1 MWKSLSDALSPR
13 STNSLDFMRTR
24 VHCNDNVVAA
34 AVLLQTNAFYSI
46 NGGIHSID
54 WPNTFSLCNALKM
67 CDKFINKPQSSFSLS
82 LLPMGTSQLHIDTNN
97 FSSNG
102 ICNLM
107 HAIANSGKMCY
118 DMLCT
123 DRKYNAPRQAHTSF
137 HATAAAAAA
146 AIASVAIVNKNI
158 ECFVFNLCGEKMVFI
173 ADCIISALVSFE
185 LLQHSPPPLP
195 LAHFNFYFFCS
206 VSFCYCSCCPISVV
220 SRLLFFC
227 ILSPPSFSFVVTFC
241 NEKHF
246 VLFFLSFVFSFLPFF
261 LSLSFLSLHFS
272 GWHGKVQT
280 IATKWNSM

>member
-1 MWKSLSDALSPR
+1 
-13 STNSLDFMRTR
+13 
-24 VHCNDNVVAA
+24 
-34 AVLLQTNAFYSI
+34 
-46 NGGIHSID
+46 
-54 WPNTFSLCNALKM
+54 
-67 CDKFINKPQSSFSLS
+67 
-82 LLPMGTSQLHIDTNN
+82 MGTSQLHIDTNN

-146 AIASVAIVNKNI
+146 IASVAIVNKNI
-158 ECFVFNLCGEKMVFI
+158 QCFVFNMCGEKMVFI

-220 SRLLFFC
+220 SRLLYLYSVSAVVFFC
-227 ILSPPSFSFVVTFC
+227 C
-241 NEKHF
+241 Y
-246 VLFFLSFVFSFLPFF
+246 FL
-261 LSLSFLSLHFS
+261 
-272 GWHGKVQT
+272 Q
-280 IATKWNSM
+280 